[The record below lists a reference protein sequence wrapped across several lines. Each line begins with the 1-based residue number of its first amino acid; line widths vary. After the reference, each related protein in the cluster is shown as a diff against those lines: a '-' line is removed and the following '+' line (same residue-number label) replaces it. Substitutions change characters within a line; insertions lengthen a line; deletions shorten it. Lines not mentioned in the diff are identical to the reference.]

1 MSAMPSSPLALR
13 GLPPLWRES
22 RFPRELAALRRDPVL
37 RGLGVPRGDAPV
49 LLIPGFMA
57 GDASLQV
64 MTGWLRRLG
73 YRTNR
78 AGIRLNAD
86 CATAALDR
94 LEERLERLVDRYGQ
108 RAAIVGQSRGGTLAR
123 ALAARRPDL
132 ASGVVC
138 LGSPLVDQLAV
149 HPLVM
154 LNVRVMSRLGAAG
167 LPGLFTPECFDGA
180 CCAELRDSLQEPFPA
195 GVALVSI
202 YSRSDGIVDWH
213 ACLDPA
219 AEHVEVDS
227 SHCGM
232 SVNADVYRVTA
243 RALRSLERVGARP
256 VVRAA

>member
-1 MSAMPSSPLALR
+1 MSITPLALR
-13 GLPPLWRES
+13 GHPPLWRES
-22 RFPRELAALRRDPVL
+22 RFPRELAALQRDPVF
-37 RGLGVPRGDAPV
+37 RGRDVPHGYGPV

-73 YRTNR
+73 YRTSR

-86 CATAALDR
+86 CSTAALGR
-94 LEERLERLVDRYGQ
+94 LEQRLERLVDRYEQ
-108 RAAIVGQSRGGTLAR
+108 PAAIVGQSRGGTFAR

-132 ASGVVC
+132 VSGIVT
-138 LGSPLVDQLAV
+138 LGSPMIDQLAV

-167 LPGLFTPECFDGA
+167 LPGLFTPDCFDGE
-180 CCAELRDSLQEPFPA
+180 CCAGLRDSLEEPFPN
-195 GVALVSI
+195 GVGFVSI
-202 YSRSDGIVDWH
+202 YSRSDGIVDWRS
-213 ACLDPA
+213 CLDPA

-243 RALRSLERVGARP
+243 RALRSFERVGARP